1 MCIFVKRKYL
11 NLLTIFLKD
20 LDIFNV
26 NIEKSLTNTY
36 TNIADIQVCLI
47 LSTMKIY
54 IFELQINMG
63 IKFLEK
69 DANDEFIGVLSSTK
83 LSFCITALR

>member
-1 MCIFVKRKYL
+1 
-11 NLLTIFLKD
+11 
-20 LDIFNV
+20 
-26 NIEKSLTNTY
+26 
-36 TNIADIQVCLI
+36 
-47 LSTMKIY
+47 
-54 IFELQINMG
+54 MG